1 MIHSLE
7 NILCIFGG
15 NCNHCKREK
24 INTTKEWHSTEV
36 GFNGR
41 RLSAVD
47 PSNGSFK
54 QAEWWRNHESME
66 VVSLPVASAPNH
78 RHHEHKLE
86 KHQEFRID
94 GLHF

>member
-1 MIHSLE
+1 V
-7 NILCIFGG
+7 
-15 NCNHCKREK
+15 
-24 INTTKEWHSTEV
+24 STERKSIRPK
-36 GFNGR
+36 NGIPQKWD
-41 RLSAVD
+41 LMVEGSVQWTHPMD
-47 PSNGSFK
+47 PSNK
-54 QAEWWRNHESME
+54 RNGGGTME